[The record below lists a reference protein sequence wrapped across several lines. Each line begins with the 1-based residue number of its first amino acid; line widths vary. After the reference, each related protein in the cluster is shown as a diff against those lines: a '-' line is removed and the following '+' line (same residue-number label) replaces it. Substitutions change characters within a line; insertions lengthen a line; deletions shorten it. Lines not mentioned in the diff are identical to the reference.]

1 MNLAMVVAVAGPIL
15 RPMINDSQATRTT
28 KGRRRWVRRRN
39 AKVRMNVRYF
49 YGVQPKQTK
58 KCPNG
63 IVISVGKG
71 ESAALP
77 LNATSNH
84 LQWTYHL
91 ISPLTKILTNNF
103 WYYHTTLQVTN
114 LSSQRSVSF
123 LCSLPPVKCK
133 TRYLKFEISRQSAQS
148 LCFCFDSSF
157 SVRKSAW
164 CIVGIEGQVKVV
176 H

>member
-39 AKVRMNVRYF
+39 TKVRMNVRYF

-63 IVISVGKG
+63 IVISTRKG
-71 ESAALP
+71 ESAVLP

-103 WYYHTTLQVTN
+103 GYYHTTLQVTN
-114 LSSQRSVSF
+114 LKSKIRKFSLLPSARQEQNEIFEVWNFAPIRAVNLF
-123 LCSLPPVKCK
+123 LFWILFFCQ
-133 TRYLKFEISRQSAQS
+133 EIS
-148 LCFCFDSSF
+148 
-157 SVRKSAW
+157 
-164 CIVGIEGQVKVV
+164 VV
-176 H
+176 YCWHRGPS

>member
-1 MNLAMVVAVAGPIL
+1 MTAKPPEQQKAEDGGWDAEIL
-15 RPMINDSQATRTT
+15 RYVWMWDIFMGSSQSR
-28 KGRRRWVRRRN
+28 
-39 AKVRMNVRYF
+39 
-49 YGVQPKQTK
+49 PK
-58 KCPNG
+58 KCPNE
-63 IVISVGKG
+63 IVISVGKR
-71 ESAALP
+71 ESAASP

-91 ISPLTKILTNNF
+91 ISPLTKILTSNF
-103 WYYHTTLQVTN
+103 GYYHTTLQVTN

-157 SVRKSAW
+157 YVCQEISV
-164 CIVGIEGQVKVV
+164 EGQVKVV